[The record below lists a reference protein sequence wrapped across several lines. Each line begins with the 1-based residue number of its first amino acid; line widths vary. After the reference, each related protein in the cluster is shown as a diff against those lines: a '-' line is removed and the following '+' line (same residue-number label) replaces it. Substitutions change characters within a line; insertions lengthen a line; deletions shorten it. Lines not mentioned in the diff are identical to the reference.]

1 MSNPKPP
8 PAPVIL
14 PIASDKPNL
23 PSAPIGRKRSSIFF
37 HQPISK
43 CGSSSSSSSSSTN
56 RDNDTNFHAFIE
68 HGILLGL
75 SGLPHTSNKRQKQ
88 QAQLLEV
95 KEIPEFCLPEPAKA
109 RSVEGSGA
117 FNTSTK
123 RKAGES
129 IAKDT
134 DSGYPAGSNGGET
147 FGSMTMKRRASDA
160 FKMAL
165 CAAEESKIVSF
176 GETSVIPTR
185 GLEELKLDDDSVNVD
200 GSKAGERK

>member
-1 MSNPKPP
+1 M
-8 PAPVIL
+8 
-14 PIASDKPNL
+14 
-23 PSAPIGRKRSSIFF
+23 
-37 HQPISK
+37 
-43 CGSSSSSSSSSTN
+43 
-56 RDNDTNFHAFIE
+56 
-68 HGILLGL
+68 LLGL
-75 SGLPHTSNKRQKQ
+75 RGLPYTSNKRHKQ

-95 KEIPEFCLPEPAKA
+95 EEIPEFCLPGPANA
-109 RSVEGSGA
+109 RSVEGSNA

-134 DSGYPAGSNGGET
+134 DSGYLARNNGGET

-185 GLEELKLDDDSVNVD
+185 GLEELKLDDDSVNGD
-200 GSKAGERK
+200 GSKAGGGK

>member
-8 PAPVIL
+8 PAPLIL

-43 CGSSSSSSSSSTN
+43 CGSSSSVN
-56 RDNDTNFHAFIE
+56 RDNDTNFHASIE
-68 HGILLGL
+68 HGMLLGL
-75 SGLPHTSNKRQKQ
+75 RGLPYTSNKRHKQ

-95 KEIPEFCLPEPAKA
+95 EEIPEFCLPGPANA
-109 RSVEGSGA
+109 RSVEGSNA

-134 DSGYPAGSNGGET
+134 DSGYLARNNGGET

-185 GLEELKLDDDSVNVD
+185 GLEELKLDDDSVNGD
-200 GSKAGERK
+200 GSKAGGGK